1 VAPCDRVRP
10 FARSRIE
17 RATAGVHA
25 RCVSRLNPSRFVAA
39 IVAAQVLAQIGAFT
53 LPALLPGY
61 IGRWSLSGAE
71 AGWLIGAFFAAYV
84 AAVPVLVA
92 LTDRVPARRIYILGT
107 GMTALSHFGFAL
119 LADGFWGAL
128 MLRLVAGVGWAGC
141 YMPGL
146 KVLADRLE
154 GPEQSRAVGLHAA
167 GVGVAGA
174 ASFAVAGALD
184 AVAGARA
191 AFMFGGVAAMV
202 AMVIGAFAM
211 PRSAP
216 HRAPGRSP
224 TALLDFR
231 PVLRNRAVMAWI
243 AGYTVHTWELAALR
257 AWGVTF
263 LAAAIA
269 WHGAPAW
276 LPGPSAIFTAAGLLG
291 IAVSL
296 TGNEVAQRFG
306 RLRVVTVAMGAGA
319 VLSLLA
325 GCSVLVS
332 APMAALCVLA
342 WNAAIYLDSSALTAG
357 TVQAAEKERRG
368 ATMGLHSMCGYAGGF
383 LGPVIVGIALDL
395 VGPDQAWGWALAFG
409 HLAPVTL
416 IGLWVLRHLG
426 RTG

>member
-1 VAPCDRVRP
+1 MTGPH
-10 FARSRIE
+10 F
-17 RATAGVHA
+17 TT
-25 RCVSRLNPSRFVAA
+25 F
-39 IVAAQVLAQIGAFT
+39 IVTAQVLAQIGTFT
-53 LPALLPGY
+53 LPALLPGF
-61 IGRWSLSGAE
+61 IARWSLSGAE

-92 LTDRVPARRIYILGT
+92 LTDRIPARRIYMLGT
-107 GMTALSHFGFAL
+107 ALTALSHLGFVL
-119 LADGFWGAL
+119 VADGFWSAL
-128 MLRLVAGVGWAGC
+128 LLRLVAGAGWAGC

-154 GPEQSRAVGLHAA
+154 GAEQSRAVGMHAA

-184 AVAGARA
+184 ALAGPRA
-191 AFMFGGVAAMV
+191 AFLFAGLAAML
-202 AMVIGAFAM
+202 AFAIGALAM
-211 PRSAP
+211 PREAP
-216 HRAPGRSP
+216 ARNPARNP

-231 PVLRNRAVMAWI
+231 PVLRNRAAMAWI

-263 LAAAIA
+263 LAASIA

-306 RLRVVTVAMGAGA
+306 RMRVVTAAMGAGA
-319 VLSLLA
+319 VFALLTGYSA
-325 GCSVLVS
+325 LVS
-332 APMAALCVLA
+332 APLAALCVLT

-357 TVQAAEKERRG
+357 TVQAADKERRG

-383 LGPVIVGIALDL
+383 LGPIIVGIALDL
-395 VGPDQAWGWALAFG
+395 AGPDEIWGWALAFG
-409 HLAPVTL
+409 HVAPVML
-416 IGLWVLRHLG
+416 IGLWVLRRLG
-426 RTG
+426 RAG

>member
-1 VAPCDRVRP
+1 MVGPR
-10 FARSRIE
+10 FT
-17 RATAGVHA
+17 TAV
-25 RCVSRLNPSRFVAA
+25 
-39 IVAAQVLAQIGAFT
+39 VAAQVLAQIGTFT
-53 LPALLPGY
+53 LPALLPGF
-61 IGRWSLSGAE
+61 IMRWSLSGAE

-92 LTDRVPARRIYILGT
+92 LTDRVPARRIYMLGT
-107 GMTALSHFGFAL
+107 GLTALSHLGFVL
-119 LADGFWGAL
+119 IADGFWSAL
-128 MLRLVAGVGWAGC
+128 VLRLIAGAGWAGC

-154 GPEQSRAVGLHAA
+154 GAEQARAVGLHAA

-184 AVAGARA
+184 VLAGPAA
-191 AFMFGGVAAMV
+191 AFIFGAVAAMM
-202 AMVIGAFAM
+202 AFAIGAMAM
-211 PRSAP
+211 PRQAP
-216 HRAPGRSP
+216 ETAAGRSP
-224 TALLDFR
+224 AALLDFR
-231 PVLRNRAVMAWI
+231 PVLRNRAAMAWI

-263 LAAAIA
+263 LAFVIA
-269 WHGAPAW
+269 RHGASSW

-306 RLRVVTVAMGAGA
+306 RMRVVTVATGTAA
-319 VLSLLA
+319 VLALVTGGSA
-325 GCSVLVS
+325 LVS
-332 APMAALCVLA
+332 APLAALCVLT

-383 LGPVIVGIALDL
+383 LGPIIVGVALDFA
-395 VGPDQAWGWALAFG
+395 GPDNAVGWALAFG

-416 IGLWVLRHLG
+416 AGLWLVRRLG
-426 RTG
+426 GGR